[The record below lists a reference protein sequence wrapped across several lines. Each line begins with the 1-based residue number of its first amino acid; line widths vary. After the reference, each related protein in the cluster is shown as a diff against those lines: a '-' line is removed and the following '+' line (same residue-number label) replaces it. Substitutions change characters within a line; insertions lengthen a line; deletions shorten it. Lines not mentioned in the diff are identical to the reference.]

1 MTMLSMRLA
10 LAPVVL
16 LAACGGGSD
25 LPPLTTATSLT
36 CPDPGDLPFR
46 LESTGYKN
54 QASLNL
60 STEDPRVK
68 DEASDTL
75 GNPGGTTANV
85 YLADADAP
93 PSSGGTVVFH
103 GRKAV
108 NTATNGFIGNAL
120 PGEFVSLWT
129 YDPATSAWLQL
140 GRMQTDAAGFYDFP
154 ATAYV
159 PANGQP
165 VYAMLEAN
173 GTCAEHFTY
182 LAPSGTKVV
191 VVDIDG
197 TLTLNDAE
205 FQTEVGDETYVPK
218 LMGAADKLTQAWTAK
233 HYQIVYLTARP
244 HVFMTETRQWL
255 ESQGFPEGPVIT
267 ENDFEEAHAYKALW
281 LGRMVMDFGWDIF
294 AAYGNA
300 DTDIA
305 AYADTMIPLDH
316 TFIVGPEGG
325 VGGTT
330 AIPGLDFTAHIAAFV
345 AAQPDNQ

>member
-1 MTMLSMRLA
+1 MRLA

-16 LAACGGGSD
+16 LVACGGGSD

-46 LESTGYKN
+46 LMSTGYQN
-54 QASLNL
+54 QTSLNL
-60 STEDPRVK
+60 STSDPRVK

-75 GNPGGTTANV
+75 GNAGGATANV
-85 YLADADAP
+85 YIADASAP
-93 PSSGGTVVFH
+93 AGGGTIAFH

-108 NTATNGFIGNAL
+108 TTATNGFIGTAL

-129 YDPATSAWLQL
+129 YDPATSAWRQL
-140 GRMQTDAAGFYDFP
+140 ARAQTDAAGFYDFP
-154 ATAYV
+154 ATGYV
-159 PANGQP
+159 PATGQP

-173 GTCAEHFTY
+173 GSCAEHFTY
-182 LAPSGTKVV
+182 LAPTGTKVV

-197 TLTLNDAE
+197 TLTLSDAE
-205 FQTEVGDETYVPK
+205 FQTQVGDDTYVPK
-218 LMGAADKLTQAWTAK
+218 PMGAAAALTQAWTAK
-233 HYQIVYLTARP
+233 HYQVVYLTARP
-244 HVFMTETRQWL
+244 HVFLTETREWL
-255 ESQGFPEGPVIT
+255 ESLGFPVGPVIT

-281 LGRMVMDFGWDIF
+281 LSRMATDFGWDVF

-325 VGGTT
+325 MMGTT
-330 AIPGLDFTAHIAAFV
+330 AIPNLDYTAHIASFV
-345 AAQPDNQ
+345 SVQPDAQ